1 MKSLDNSQN
10 SIKAF
15 TDAIKRMAKE
25 ECDAINNETR
35 QIKSQRLDALIQQT
49 RDKYNNYVDY
59 ELLRLQADTNRQISI
74 LHENEKKELAA
85 LRSKLTDKIFDAV
98 LTELSDFTNTTEY
111 KKLMIRSFAEII
123 EALPDEELEF
133 FVRQEDMILCDEIC
147 KALDRTL
154 EIKPADVI
162 KLGGVKAVGIKTE
175 SLADDTLDTKLE
187 EQKKLFVEHSGF
199 KI

>member
-1 MKSLDNSQN
+1 MDNSQN

-111 KKLMIRSFAEII
+111 KKLMIKSFAEII

-147 KALDRTL
+147 RALDRTL
-154 EIKPADVI
+154 EIKPADDI

>member
-1 MKSLDNSQN
+1 MDNSQN

-154 EIKPADVI
+154 EIKPADDI

>member
-154 EIKPADVI
+154 EIKPADDI

-175 SLADDTLDTKLE
+175 SLADDTLDTKLD

>member
-1 MKSLDNSQN
+1 MLLDTPRGPGHPTCRPRGSHGWVPLSPAEPQP
-10 SIKAF
+10 
-15 TDAIKRMAKE
+15 
-25 ECDAINNETR
+25 
-35 QIKSQRLDALIQQT
+35 
-49 RDKYNNYVDY
+49 
-59 ELLRLQADTNRQISI
+59 ADGP
-74 LHENEKKELAA
+74 
-85 LRSKLTDKIFDAV
+85 F
-98 LTELSDFTNTTEY
+98 
-111 KKLMIRSFAEII
+111 
-123 EALPDEELEF
+123 LPDEELEF

-154 EIKPADVI
+154 EIKPADDI

>member
-154 EIKPADVI
+154 EIKPADDI
-162 KLGGVKAVGIKTE
+162 KLGGVKAVGKKTE

-187 EQKKLFVEHSGF
+187 EQKKLCVEH
-199 KI
+199 

>member
-1 MKSLDNSQN
+1 MDNSQN

-154 EIKPADVI
+154 EIKPADDI

-175 SLADDTLDTKLE
+175 SLADDTLDTKLD

>member
-1 MKSLDNSQN
+1 MDNSQN

-147 KALDRTL
+147 NALDRTL
-154 EIKPADVI
+154 EIKPADDI

>member
-1 MKSLDNSQN
+1 MDNSQN

-154 EIKPADVI
+154 EIKPADDI
-162 KLGGVKAVGIKTE
+162 KLGGVKAVGKKTE

>member
-154 EIKPADVI
+154 EIKPADDI

>member
-1 MKSLDNSQN
+1 MDNSQN

-98 LTELSDFTNTTEY
+98 LTELSDFTNTTGY

-154 EIKPADVI
+154 EIKPADDI

>member
-1 MKSLDNSQN
+1 MDNSQN

-49 RDKYNNYVDY
+49 RDKYNNYGDY

-154 EIKPADVI
+154 EIKPADDI

>member
-1 MKSLDNSQN
+1 MDNSQN

>member
-1 MKSLDNSQN
+1 MDNSQN

-98 LTELSDFTNTTEY
+98 LTELSNFTNTTEY

-154 EIKPADVI
+154 EIKPADDI

>member
-1 MKSLDNSQN
+1 MDNSQN

-111 KKLMIRSFAEII
+111 KKLMIRSFTEII

-154 EIKPADVI
+154 EIKPADDI

>member
-1 MKSLDNSQN
+1 MDNSQN

-147 KALDRTL
+147 KALDRKL
-154 EIKPADVI
+154 EIKPADDI

>member
-1 MKSLDNSQN
+1 MDNSQN

-154 EIKPADVI
+154 EIKPAHDI

-175 SLADDTLDTKLE
+175 SLADDTLDTKLD

>member
-1 MKSLDNSQN
+1 MDNSQN

-123 EALPDEELEF
+123 EALPEEELEF

-154 EIKPADVI
+154 EIKPADDI

-175 SLADDTLDTKLE
+175 SLADDTLDTKLD

>member
-1 MKSLDNSQN
+1 LDNSQN

-154 EIKPADVI
+154 EIKPAHDI

-175 SLADDTLDTKLE
+175 SLADDTLDTKLD

>member
-1 MKSLDNSQN
+1 MDNSQN

-15 TDAIKRMAKE
+15 TDAIKRMAEE

-154 EIKPADVI
+154 EIKPADDI
-162 KLGGVKAVGIKTE
+162 KLGGVKAVGKKTE